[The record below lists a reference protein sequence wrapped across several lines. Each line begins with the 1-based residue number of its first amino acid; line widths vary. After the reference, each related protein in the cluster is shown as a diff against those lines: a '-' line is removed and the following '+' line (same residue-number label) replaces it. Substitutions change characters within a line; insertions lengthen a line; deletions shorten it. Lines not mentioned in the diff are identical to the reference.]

1 MPNLRVGVS
10 AQFLSFS
17 GNLESLG
24 TKELEAAEALNL
36 VNSLPTIVILSITV
50 VRFMAEKKGDNV
62 RTRGRTRCIVNNLC
76 PPKVLNADRFAMNL
90 RPGQPITL

>member
-17 GNLESLG
+17 GNLECLG

-50 VRFMAEKKGDNV
+50 VRFMAEKKGD
-62 RTRGRTRCIVNNLC
+62 
-76 PPKVLNADRFAMNL
+76 
-90 RPGQPITL
+90 GQGVS